1 MAWTTLGT
9 VAPGDVLRANSGTA
23 AYNNV
28 IGNLDE
34 FSNLFAAGTSWTPA
48 IAQNGARTS
57 TNTQSRYFKIGRL
70 VHAYAI
76 VTITQAG
83 SGGNVIACSLPF
95 AAAFTSDAAI
105 GTFIYFQTS
114 GTRHQGAVLSN
125 TSFGG
130 SAIFHTNA
138 NNALG
143 NTPNIATANGDT
155 LRFTVTYEASS

>member
-28 IGNLDE
+28 IGNLNE
-34 FSNLFAAGTSWTPA
+34 FTLAWTSWTPA
-48 IAQNGARTS
+48 VFQNGARTS
-57 TNTQSRYFKIGRL
+57 TNTQSRYLKIGRL

-83 SGGNVIACSLPF
+83 SGGNIISCTLPF
-95 AAAFTSDAAI
+95 AAAFTNDAAM
-105 GTFIYFQTS
+105 GSFIYFQTS
-114 GTRHQGAVLSN
+114 GSRHVGSALAN
-125 TSFGG
+125 NSFGASPG
-130 SAIFHTNA
+130 VIFHTNV

-143 NTPNIATANGDT
+143 INPNIATANGDT
-155 LRFTVTYEASS
+155 FRFTVTYEAAS